1 MSGIG
6 TNTYKPGVL
15 QGVVITPMNEETIEI
30 RYTGSP
36 LDLMKVAM
44 FLGLEPIGEPDPASP
59 VMELKDKRGGYA
71 TLQPAERASDLLQTV
86 AALAQEEGLPPGTL
100 PFL

>member
-6 TNTYKPGVL
+6 SNIYKPGVL
-15 QGVVITPMNEETIEI
+15 QGVVMTPGSNEAVEI

-36 LDLMKVAM
+36 LDLMKVAI
-44 FLGLEPIGEPDPASP
+44 FLGMEPIGDQEDDDP
-59 VMELKDKRGGYA
+59 VTQLKDERGGYA
-71 TLQPAERASDLLQTV
+71 TIQPAERASDLLQTI
-86 AALAQEEGLPPGTL
+86 AQMAQQKGIPPF